1 METASGPLSLIGRRL
16 DRVRG
21 AIKSLFLLDGVA
33 RLLVAMVI
41 FVVATFLLDWVF
53 ILPSPVRLVL
63 LVLGLGG
70 MGWIAARRILYPIG
84 VKISDDDLALFV
96 ERHYP
101 ELNDRLISAIQL
113 ARSGDQGA
121 EDRVAGFNSPQLV
134 DELVRDA
141 QQASEALDFNRVVV
155 RSHVMKIAGWAGI
168 LLLVLAGAAVAR
180 TDLASIYARRIVGGS
195 AKWPQR
201 TYLKVLDFDPATR
214 TRTFARG
221 EDVTIGVRA
230 DGSDPGKVL
239 FKYRFLTGETGEE
252 TREGAQ
258 RLYLLQFAHLS
269 GPFTFTVEG
278 GDDVSEVYSVLTQ
291 NPPAIEGQLEAFF
304 EYPEYLAMENTR
316 PERPEQA
323 GNLQVPLGTGV
334 LIVGT
339 TNEDL
344 AEAKLI
350 VGLKGKE
357 KVSDLA
363 LEKDPQ
369 GRPRRLKG
377 AFRVDEPSSEYQ
389 IELTAVNTLH
399 NRDPIRY
406 QIRGI
411 PDQKPTI
418 QIFEPAGDENIT
430 EVCKR
435 PVEVTTIDDHG
446 VAQVSMEVRIVGP
459 RTTEWLATDFGPD
472 HNRPREYDRRGEK
485 VRSSHILDATRMA
498 AKEGEF
504 VEVRFVAKDFRTPE
518 PNVTTSRPYR
528 FAVVSVTSLEKELQ
542 AAIEKIKAGLGAQQN
557 AERLAYDRAGATE
570 KKFSAV
576 DRLSAEQQGEVRGL
590 SFVQQAITE
599 KLATA
604 WRDIDRVRQR
614 GLWNGVFDERSAAAL
629 EGAVTAL
636 KGVAPGPGDPNQT
649 AASPLAGTLLVSA
662 ARAAKGERLP
672 IFGRV
677 QALQLEVIEAI
688 NAARRHLDHW
698 ANLQEIISLVR
709 EAMKAVKDAQDQI
722 LGDPKK

>member
-1 METASGPLSLIGRRL
+1 MAPAPGSLSLIGRRL

-21 AIKSLFLLDGVA
+21 AIKSLFLLDGVG
-33 RLLVAMVI
+33 RLLIALVV
-41 FVVATFLLDWVF
+41 FVVATFVLDWFF

-63 LVLGLGG
+63 LALGLGG
-70 MGWIAARRILYPIG
+70 IGWIAVRRILYPLG

-113 ARSGDQGA
+113 AREGDPGS

-134 DELVRDA
+134 NELVRDA

-155 RSHVMKIAGWAGI
+155 RGHVMKIAAWAGA
-168 LLLVLAGAAVAR
+168 LLLVLVGAAVAR
-180 TDLASIYARRIVGGS
+180 TDLASIYARRILGGG

-221 EDVTIGVRA
+221 DDITIGVRA
-230 DGSDPGKVL
+230 DGSDPGKVV
-239 FKYRFLTGETGEE
+239 FKFHYATGESGEE
-252 TREGAQ
+252 TREAAQ
-258 RLYLLQFAHLS
+258 RLYLLQIAHLS

-278 GDDVSEVYSVLTQ
+278 GDDITEVYKVETQ
-291 NPPAIEGQLEAFF
+291 NPPSIEGQLEALF

-334 LIVGT
+334 QLLGKV
-339 TNEDL
+339 NEDL
-344 AEAKLI
+344 ASAKLI
-350 VGLKGKE
+350 VGQKGKE
-357 KVSDLA
+357 KESDLA
-363 LEKDPQ
+363 IENDAE

-377 AFRVDEPSSEYQ
+377 GFRVEEASSEYQ
-389 IELTAVNTLH
+389 ILLTARNTLQ

-406 QIRGI
+406 QIRGL
-411 PDQKPTI
+411 PDQKPAI
-418 QIFEPAGDENIT
+418 QVFEPAGDENIT

-435 PVEVTTIDDHG
+435 PVEVTTVDDYG

-472 HNRPREYDRRGEK
+472 HNRPRDYDRREK
-485 VRSSHILDATRMA
+485 KIRSQHVLDATRLA

-504 VEVRFVAKDFRTPE
+504 IEVRFVAKDFRTPQ

-528 FAVVSVTSLEKELQ
+528 FAVVSITALEKELQ
-542 AAIEKIKAGLGAQQN
+542 AAIEKIKSGLGTQQN
-557 AERLAYDRAGATE
+557 AERNAYDRAGATE

-576 DRLSAEQQGEVRGL
+576 DRLSPEQQGEVRGL

-636 KGVAPGPGDPNQT
+636 KGVAPAPGDPNQT

-662 ARAAKGERLP
+662 ARASKGERLP

-688 NAARRHLDHW
+688 NVARRHLDHW

-709 EAMKAVKDAQDQI
+709 ETMKVVTDAQKGMI
-722 LGDPKK
+722 PGPNK